1 MAVGFSKQMQTVRSG
16 DTDQGI
22 MQPVQGGALWKR
34 SSVREFEG
42 RVS

>member
-1 MAVGFSKQMQTVRSG
+1 MAVGFSKQMQTVSNE

-42 RVS
+42 RMG